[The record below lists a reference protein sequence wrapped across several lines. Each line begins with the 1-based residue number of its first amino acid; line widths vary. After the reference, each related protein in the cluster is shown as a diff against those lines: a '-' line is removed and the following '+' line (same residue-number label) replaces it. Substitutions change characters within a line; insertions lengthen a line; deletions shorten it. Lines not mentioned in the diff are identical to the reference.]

1 MIYFLGMGISSR
13 DLVYENVISTII
25 PCDYV
30 VNTIFV
36 ATAVSAS
43 WPQPGFEVYHSSP
56 TSTNRLK
63 QGKFFSDAH
72 EYLTYQ
78 PWENSVSQPT
88 HYRPFKHR
96 RDYVRA
102 SKFDELVCMAKIKL
116 NSLPYI
122 GGG

>member
-1 MIYFLGMGISSR
+1 MGISSR

-43 WPQPGFEVYHSSP
+43 WPQPGFEIYHSSP
-56 TSTNRLK
+56 TSTNRNLK

-72 EYLTYQ
+72 DYLTYQ
-78 PWENSVSQPT
+78 PWENAVSPPT
-88 HYRPFKHR
+88 NYMPHRHR
-96 RDYVRA
+96 RDYLRM
-102 SKFDELVCMAKIKL
+102 SKLDELITMAKIKL
-116 NSLPYI
+116 ASLPYI